1 MRKRLEYLSI
11 SLLSWILIFQLFR
24 LFFLFYQHDK
34 SQHLPASLIPQIA
47 LNGLKMDLSF
57 ACYLI
62 AIPTLLLA
70 FTAKRWKWYLSFLT
84 YYSAFSTVLTSL
96 LLVSDLEVFR
106 AWGFRIDTTPLA
118 YLFTPAEAWASVVG
132 SPLVFLF
139 SLLGATIILVF
150 ILFQTI
156 KKRTLGTLRP
166 TSMPVNTVVFLIITA
181 SLIIP
186 IRGGLQLAPMNQ
198 STVYFSDNNF
208 ANNAA
213 VNACW
218 NFFDS
223 VLKGGDLK
231 ENPFTTLDD
240 TTAIR
245 LTNKL
250 KTTGKEIK
258 VLPDSLQ
265 KKTNVLLI
273 IWESFTAKAV
283 SSLNGMSGI
292 APNFEALT
300 KEGIYFKNVYASGNR
315 SDKGMVAILSGY
327 PAQPTTSI
335 IKIPSKTNSLPSLP
349 KQFNRQGY
357 FTSFYYGG
365 ESEFANMKSY
375 FLQQEFDRIID
386 KNQFEEK
393 DMNSKWGAHDHI
405 VFNRLIQDL
414 DTVRAPF
421 FTTLFTLSSH
431 EPFEVPVP
439 TAIKGTDNQSLFL
452 NALHYTDDCLGNFIK
467 TAKTKPW
474 WNSTLVII
482 IADHGHPMPKIS
494 NNTAD
499 DFHIP
504 MLWIGGALKGKT
516 AIIDTLASQTD
527 LAATLLGQLNL
538 PSNDYAWSTSIFQEN
553 RIPFAYFTYNNGFGW
568 KKPAGYFIHDN
579 VSRKVIEHSKGY
591 PINSELSN
599 GRAYLQ
605 TSYNDFL
612 NR

>member
-1 MRKRLEYLSI
+1 MRKRFEYLGI

-34 SQHLPASLIPQIA
+34 SQHLPAALIPQIA
-47 LNGLKMDLSF
+47 LHGLKMDLSF

-70 FTAKRWKWYLSFLT
+70 FTANKWKWYLTFLT
-84 YYSAFSTVLTSL
+84 YYSAFTALLVGL

-106 AWGFRIDTTPLA
+106 AWGFRLDTTPLA
-118 YLFTPAEAWASVVG
+118 YLVTPKEAWASVSG
-132 SPLVFLF
+132 SPVVFLF
-139 SLLGATIILVF
+139 TLLGATILITF
-150 ILFQTI
+150 FLFQTI
-156 KKRTLGTLRP
+156 KKRTLGSIPRT
-166 TSMPVNTVVFLIITA
+166 PVLLSFFVFVFSTA
-181 SLIIP
+181 VLIIP

-231 ENPFTTLDD
+231 ENPFTFFDEK
-240 TTAIR
+240 TAFSI
-245 LTNKL
+245 TNQL
-250 KTTGKEIK
+250 KTSGSEEIK
-258 VLPDSLQ
+258 LLPNDE
-265 KKTNVLLI
+265 KVNVLLI

-283 SSLNGMSGI
+283 GSLNGMPGI
-292 APNFEALT
+292 TPNFEALT
-300 KEGIYFKNVYASGNR
+300 KDGIYFKNVYASGNR

-335 IKIPSKTNSLPSLP
+335 IKIPSKTISLPSLP
-349 KQFNRQGY
+349 KQFSKQGY

-375 FLQQEFDRIID
+375 FLQQGFDRIID
-386 KNQFEEK
+386 KNQFNES
-393 DMNSKWGAHDHI
+393 DMNSKWGAHDHV
-405 VFNRLIQDL
+405 VFNRLLNDI
-414 DTVRAPF
+414 DTVQTPF

-439 TAIKGTDNQSLFL
+439 TTIKGTDDQSLFL
-452 NALHYTDDCLGNFIK
+452 NALNYTDKSLGDFISK
-467 TAKTKPW
+467 AKTKPW

-494 NNTAD
+494 KNTSD

-504 MLWIGGALKGKT
+504 MLWLGGALKGKT

-527 LAATLLGQLNL
+527 LAATLLNQLNL
-538 PSNDYAWSTSIFQEN
+538 SSNEYAWSTSIFQKN

-568 KKPAGYFIHDN
+568 EKPVGYFIHDN
-579 VSRKVIEHSKGY
+579 VSRKVIERSAI
-591 PINSELSN
+591 PLDTMELRT

-605 TSYNDFL
+605 SSYTDFL